1 MVKPKGGAS
10 LAAAVLAVGSA
21 ERLVL
26 TVECVAGPE
35 AYQIFDMNKEPKDYA
50 DDEELLQVLGFTG
63 AYPSKEPSLENWR
76 QSFVSELHAPL
87 ATMVPPE
94 LYAAWKAEFATMPTL
109 APHAMRQF
117 LRPISSSACERIFSY
132 LTHMDRADRSGTK
145 KETLHLLILLRG
157 NSEILDKLVQ
167 EAYAAR
173 LNADT
178 GNKSKRAR
186 NNPPAP

>member
-1 MVKPKGGAS
+1 MTRSCCKSWASQVPTLPRNRPWKIGGS
-10 LAAAVLAVGSA
+10 
-21 ERLVL
+21 RLCLNCMHL
-26 TVECVAGPE
+26 T
-35 AYQIFDMNKEPKDYA
+35 
-50 DDEELLQVLGFTG
+50 
-63 AYPSKEPSLENWR
+63 
-76 QSFVSELHAPL
+76 
-87 ATMVPPE
+87 TMVPPE